1 MFDRHG
7 KGIEAFHRVIRTFR
21 QKGAVSPEKALSLEE
36 LGLQQFEDVI
46 TRAPRFLDVFV
57 AVNGKYYLSEDA
69 LQEAR
74 EQHRDA
80 QRRFRRLVRHT
91 ASVPKGFL
99 RLYTLR
105 LLKDNPLSGSEIMA
119 EVKKQTDGR
128 WEPSP
133 GSVYPLLAWLHENE
147 YTAEVPREKGDYVK
161 RYTLTEKG
169 EKLLEQS
176 SELREELQNKLDF
189 FAPPFFSEFWLRSH
203 PTRMRAIHEPARR
216 FMRTMRTLRTQR
228 EKLTDRD
235 LKEIGTVFDEM
246 TGRIEALI
254 ERLKGKN
261 DKKEG

>member
-1 MFDRHG
+1 MFERHN
-7 KGIEAFHRVIRTFR
+7 KAIEPLHRVIRTFR
-21 QKGAVSPEKALSLEE
+21 QKGAVSPDKAMSLEA
-36 LGLQQFEDVI
+36 LGLQRFEDTI
-46 TRAPRFLDVFV
+46 QRAPRFFGVFV
-57 AVNGKYYLSEDA
+57 EVNGKYYLSEEA
-69 LQEAR
+69 LKEVR

-105 LLKDNPLSGSEIMA
+105 LLKDRPLSGSEIMS

-147 YTAEVPREKGDYVK
+147 YTNEVPRQKGDYVK

-169 EKLLEQS
+169 EKLLEQQ
-176 SELREELQNKLDF
+176 SELQEELQNKLDF
-189 FAPPFFSEFWLRSH
+189 FTPPFFSEFWLSFH

-216 FMRTMRTLRTQR
+216 FMRTMRGLRTQR
-228 EKLTDRD
+228 DKLTDQD
-235 LKEIGTVFDEM
+235 LREIGAAFDDT
-246 TGRIEALI
+246 TGRIEAI
-254 ERLKGKN
+254 IKRVKKKN
-261 DKKEG
+261 DGDSS